1 MGDNCLGDKSL
12 LEGDPGLL
20 GQFNS
25 AFISSG
31 ANGLFGNEILLAE
44 SVILFGNSMWL
55 EGELG
60 LLGGDPALL
69 AGERAFPP
77 PGDTH
82 FPTGDKDF
90 VLEGDAT
97 LREGET
103 ALVPGDIGLM
113 GGERTLFGVSVKGVR
128 PWGEPGVLI
137 TKVLSSSKT
146 GAPTSLLHLE
156 DKTKS
161 T

>member
-12 LEGDPGLL
+12 LGDPGLL
-20 GQFNS
+20 GEYNS

-31 ANGLFGNEILLAE
+31 PNGLVGNVILLAE
-44 SVILFGNSMWL
+44 SWVLLGNSLWL

-60 LLGGDPALL
+60 LLAGDPALL

-82 FPTGDKDF
+82 FPTGERDL
-90 VLEGDAT
+90 VLEGDGT
-97 LREGET
+97 LREGECV
-103 ALVPGDIGLM
+103 LVLGDTGLL
-113 GGERTLFGVSVKGVR
+113 GGERTLFEVGVGGVR
-128 PWGEPGVLI
+128 PWGEPGVVVS
-137 TKVLSSSKT
+137 KVLASSKGGT
-146 GAPTSLLHLE
+146 STSLLRLG
-156 DKTKS
+156 DTTKS